1 MTTPRITTGATL
13 WMALAAPAAQAAASY
28 AALAFVRIRG
38 VRQVG
43 DLDEQWD
50 VSVTE
55 LANRELPLVSKLRKQ
70 LPALTLEVY
79 PLRSGDAG
87 QALLVQAKDQE
98 APASFMLTQPDSST
112 MYFAAQVTGRRRGGL
127 SSGQLA
133 TQHFGLQL
141 TAHPI
146 EA

>member
-1 MTTPRITTGATL
+1 MTTPRITAGATL
-13 WMALAAPAAQAAASY
+13 WIALATPATQTAAGY

-43 DLDEQWD
+43 DLDEQWE

-55 LANRELPLVSKLRKQ
+55 LANRELPLVSKLRRQ
-70 LPALTLEVY
+70 LPALTLEAY
-79 PLRSGDAG
+79 PLRSGDTG
-87 QALLVQAKDQE
+87 QTLLVQAKDQD
-98 APASFMLTQPDSST
+98 APASFMLMQPDSAPI
-112 MYFAAQVTGRRRGGL
+112 YFSAQVIGRRRTGL

-141 TAHPI
+141 TSHPI
-146 EA
+146 DA